1 MIEVIHGLPPHVAA
15 FRAAG
20 TVNREDYQKLINP
33 IVKKIVD
40 AFGKVNYMLVIQTP
54 LKNYTLGAWIED
66 ASLGLRYL
74 TKWKK
79 IAIISEK
86 QGIVN
91 FTNTFG
97 KLNPGETRGFRMED
111 LGLAEQWVSDM

>member
-1 MIEVIHGLPPHVAA
+1 MIEVINGLPQHVAA
-15 FRAAG
+15 FRATG
-20 TVNREDYQKLINP
+20 LVSREDYQKLINP
-33 IVKKIVD
+33 IVKKIVTT
-40 AFGKVNYMLVIQTP
+40 FGKVNYMLVLQTP
-54 LKNYTLGAWIED
+54 LKNYTLSAWIED
-66 ASLGLRYL
+66 ASLGLRHL
-74 TKWKK
+74 SKWKK
-79 IAIISEK
+79 IAIVSDK